1 MNIASDPLPFQ
12 RSSDGVSIAVRL
24 KPRAR
29 RNHIEGITR
38 GTDGAA
44 MLRVSVTAVPERGK
58 ANAAMVKLLAKE
70 WKMAKRDISIR
81 TGQRSRNK
89 GVFITGEPL
98 VLMARLD
105 AWARGKAGMG
115 S

>member
-1 MNIASDPLPFQ
+1 MITATEPFLFQ
-12 RSSDGVSIAVRL
+12 RTPDGVSIAVRL

-29 RNHIEGITR
+29 RNRIEGITR
-38 GTDGAA
+38 GADGAA

-58 ANAAMVKLLAKE
+58 ANAQLIKLLAKE
-70 WKMAKRDISIR
+70 WKIAQRNISIR

-89 GVFITGEPL
+89 TMLIAGEPL

-105 AWARGKAGMG
+105 AWARGKA
-115 S
+115 

>member
-1 MNIASDPLPFQ
+1 MTTATEPFPFQ
-12 RSSDGVSIAVRL
+12 HTPDGVSIAVRL

-29 RNHIEGITR
+29 RNRIEGIGR
-38 GTDGAA
+38 GGAHAA
-44 MLRVSVTAVPERGK
+44 MLRVSVTAAPERGK

-70 WKMAKRDISIR
+70 WKMAQRDISIR